1 MCFRGVRVPSVRVM
15 LVLIFTR
22 EKEYLCIS
30 SKLNV
35 KVIIIIMSQLD
46 KIICFKVRFK
56 RTGNSLWKWRSGVR
70 RVPAS
75 PLTSFN
81 SDGEKVIPYTLPMD
95 PAFNPVFLNFFI
107 FQIPKNFSVKPIT
120 SEWYYY
126 NAVALISSLI
136 LEYGHISQ
144 VLGMCDLRDIGVNYT
159 FH

>member
-1 MCFRGVRVPSVRVM
+1 MCFRGVRVPSVRVK
-15 LVLIFTR
+15 IKTSITR

-75 PLTSFN
+75 PLTSFS

-120 SEWYYY
+120 SE
-126 NAVALISSLI
+126 
-136 LEYGHISQ
+136 
-144 VLGMCDLRDIGVNYT
+144 
-159 FH
+159 

>member
-35 KVIIIIMSQLD
+35 KVIIIITIIMSQLD

-56 RTGNSLWKWRSGVR
+56 RTGNSVWKWSGGVR

-95 PAFNPVFLNFFI
+95 PCF
-107 FQIPKNFSVKPIT
+107 
-120 SEWYYY
+120 
-126 NAVALISSLI
+126 
-136 LEYGHISQ
+136 
-144 VLGMCDLRDIGVNYT
+144 
-159 FH
+159 